1 MPAVFSRLTAYAV
14 DCTLDD
20 VPGKPIVNGVLASV
34 VQDVMELEA
43 EGVLAIVVH
52 PGGGDFCLL
61 LQRAMVDRN
70 CLRFCCSLRTF
81 FQSRQHWNHSD
92 ADLTTH
98 SCGPIIT
105 VITGKRV
112 SSQGVPKHIKQGT
125 ENGSFVRVLLQHLY
139 VCSLPPIQ
147 HLPRKKHIV
156 GRRDSSFL
164 AGLPPSTK

>member
-1 MPAVFSRLTAYAV
+1 MYPRDIEQDPSTVPSLLGNSIPSAPRLTAYAI

-70 CLRFCCSLRTF
+70 CLRFGCCSERF
-81 FQSRQHWNHSD
+81 SEAGNIGINHSG

-98 SCGPIIT
+98 SCGPMTTIIT
-105 VITGKRV
+105 
-112 SSQGVPKHIKQGT
+112 S
-125 ENGSFVRVLLQHLY
+125 
-139 VCSLPPIQ
+139 
-147 HLPRKKHIV
+147 
-156 GRRDSSFL
+156 
-164 AGLPPSTK
+164 